1 MACKFNSVLKGANQC
16 KENPAGVSNYCMIV
30 PLDSD
35 HVASISVNDE
45 KNQYI
50 IDAAGAT
57 TEVPKPAL
65 KGYRID
71 FKNQTGQV
79 TSEDNGAGKGN
90 TVTGTGRVEIGIDE
104 MAVMS
109 RTLSNLDGNFLAF
122 FPTGNVVNDK
132 KEWLVVG
139 NPTGDISWS
148 RATDTGAAR
157 GDDHG
162 TTFTVVCD
170 FQVYDTV
177 KYYGEIDQEDA
188 EESHTFFLFHNHR
201 GSGSAQRAWAFFLMI
216 H

>member
-1 MACKFNSVLKGANQC
+1 MACNFNSVLKGANQC

-30 PLDSD
+30 PLDSN
-35 HVASISVNDE
+35 HITSIVVDE
-45 KNQYI
+45 TKNQYTI
-50 IDAAGAT
+50 TPAGSGAT
-57 TEVPKPAL
+57 AL

-71 FKNQTGQV
+71 FKGQTGQV
-79 TSEDNGAGKGN
+79 TSEDNGSGKGN

-109 RTLSNLDGNFLAF
+109 RTLSNMDGNFLAF
-122 FPTGNVVNDK
+122 FPTGVK
-132 KEWLVVG
+132 KALTQEGAPVSEWLVVG

-148 RATDTGAAR
+148 RASDTGAAR

-177 KYYGEIDQEDA
+177 KYYGEIEQEDA
-188 EESHTFFLFHNHR
+188 T
-201 GSGSAQRAWAFFLMI
+201 
-216 H
+216 

>member
-1 MACKFNSVLKGANQC
+1 MACNFNSVLKGANEC
-16 KENPAGVSNYCMIV
+16 KENPAGVSNFCMVV

-35 HVASISVNDE
+35 HITDIAVNE
-45 KNQYI
+45 SKNQYDI
-50 IDAAGAT
+50 TPAAGASA
-57 TEVPKPAL
+57 AL

-109 RTLSNLDGNFLAF
+109 RTLSNLDGNFLCF
-122 FPTGNVVNDK
+122 FPTGNTVDGK

-139 NPTGDISWS
+139 NPSGDISWS
-148 RATDTGAAR
+148 RASDTGAAR

-177 KYYGEIDQEDA
+177 KFYGEIEDEGA
-188 EESHTFFLFHNHR
+188 SESSSSN
-201 GSGSAQRAWAFFLMI
+201 
-216 H
+216 